1 MKAEAY
7 RIKVVE
13 PVKLTTK
20 EERKKLIKKA
30 GYNPFLLKA
39 EDVYI
44 DLLSDSGTG
53 AMSQNQWA
61 GMMLGDESYA
71 GSKNF
76 YNFESAVKDITGFKY
91 VLPVHQGRGAENV
104 LDSALIKTGD
114 VIPGNM
120 HFDTTKAHIE
130 HKKGKA
136 VDCTIDEACKPVSNY
151 PFKGNVDLKKL
162 ENVIKKY
169 TGKKIPFIV
178 VTVTCNSAGGQPVS
192 IKNIKNVRRIASKY
206 RIPVFIDAARYAEN
220 AYFIKKREKGYKN
233 KTIKEIAHEMFSYAD
248 GCTMSCKKDAIV
260 NIGGFLAM
268 NSKSLYQKCSS
279 YAILFEGFPT
289 YGGMAGRDMEAI
301 ARGLYEG
308 IDERYLEDRIGQ
320 VEYLGNKLKEN
331 KIPIIEP
338 VGGHAV
344 YVDVKRFLPH
354 IKQEEFPAHAL
365 CCELYVESG
374 VRAVEIGTLLAGR
387 DPETGKNRTPKLEM
401 LRLTIPRRVYTYR
414 HMDVVVEGLKNLYKR
429 GKEIKGLKMVYEP
442 PILRHFTAR
451 FKPAGGGL

>member
-104 LDSALIKTGD
+104 LDSALIKPGD

-136 VDCTIDEACKPVSNY
+136 VDCTIDEACKPVSSH

-192 IKNIKNVRRIASKY
+192 MKNLKDVKKLASKY
-206 RIPVFIDAARYAEN
+206 KIPVFIDAARYAEN
-220 AYFIKKREKGYKN
+220 AYFIKKREKEYRN
-233 KTIKEIAHEMFSYAD
+233 RTVKEIAHEMFSYAD

-268 NSKSLYQKCSS
+268 NSKRLYQKCSS
-279 YAILFEGFPT
+279 FGILFEGFPT

-331 KIPIIEP
+331 NIPIIEP

-354 IKQEEFPAHAL
+354 IKPEEFPAHAL

-387 DPETGKNRTPKLEM
+387 DETGENRIPKLEM

-429 GKEIKGLKMVYEP
+429 RKEIKGLKMVYEP

-451 FKPAGGGL
+451 FKPIRGEL

>member
-136 VDCTIDEACKPVSNY
+136 VDCTIDEACKPVSSH

-162 ENVIKKY
+162 ENAIKKY
-169 TGKKIPFIV
+169 GRKKIPFIV
-178 VTVTCNSAGGQPVS
+178 VTVTCNSAGAQPVS
-192 IKNIKNVRRIASKY
+192 MKNIRNVKRIASKY
-206 RIPVFIDAARYAEN
+206 KIPVFIDAARYAEN
-220 AYFIKKREKGYKN
+220 AYFIKKRGKGYKN
-233 KTIKEIAHEMFSYAD
+233 KTIKEIAKEMFSYAD

-279 YAILFEGFPT
+279 FGILFEGFPT

-331 KIPIIEP
+331 NIPIIEP

-354 IKQEEFPAHAL
+354 IKQEEFSAHVL
-365 CCELYVESG
+365 CCELYIESG

-387 DPETGKNRTPKLEM
+387 DETGENRIPKLEM

-414 HMDVVVEGLKNLYKR
+414 HMDIVVEGLKNLYKR
-429 GKEIKGLKMVYEP
+429 RKEIKGLKMVYEP

-451 FKPAGGGL
+451 FKPVGGGS

>member
-136 VDCTIDEACKPVSNY
+136 VDCTIDEACKPVSSH

-178 VTVTCNSAGGQPVS
+178 VTITCNSAGGQPVS
-192 IKNIKNVRRIASKY
+192 MKNLKNVKKLASKY
-206 RIPVFIDAARYAEN
+206 KIPVFIDAARYAEN

-308 IDERYLEDRIGQ
+308 IDERYLEDRVGQ

-354 IKQEEFPAHAL
+354 IPPEQFSAHAL
-365 CCELYVESG
+365 CCELYVES
-374 VRAVEIGTLLAGR
+374 
-387 DPETGKNRTPKLEM
+387 
-401 LRLTIPRRVYTYR
+401 
-414 HMDVVVEGLKNLYKR
+414 
-429 GKEIKGLKMVYEP
+429 
-442 PILRHFTAR
+442 
-451 FKPAGGGL
+451 

>member
-1 MKAEAY
+1 
-7 RIKVVE
+7 
-13 PVKLTTK
+13 
-20 EERKKLIKKA
+20 
-30 GYNPFLLKA
+30 
-39 EDVYI
+39 
-44 DLLSDSGTG
+44 
-53 AMSQNQWA
+53 MSQNQWA
-61 GMMLGDESYA
+61 GMMLGDEAYA

-76 YNFESAVKDITGFKY
+76 YNFESAVKDIMGFKY

-104 LDSALIKTGD
+104 LDSALIKPND

-136 VDCTIDEACKPVSNY
+136 IDCTIGEAYKPVSSH

-162 ENVIKKY
+162 EKVIKKH
-169 TGKKIPFIV
+169 GRKKIPFIV
-178 VTVTCNSAGGQPVS
+178 VTVTCNSAGAQPVS
-192 IKNIKNVRRIASKY
+192 MKNLRDVKRLASKY

-233 KTIKEIAHEMFSYAD
+233 KTIKEIVKEMFSYAD

-260 NIGGFLAM
+260 NIGGFIAM
-268 NSKSLYQKCSS
+268 NSKSLYQRCSS
-279 YAILFEGFPT
+279 FGILFEGFPT

-354 IKQEEFPAHAL
+354 IPPERFSAHGL

-429 GKEIKGLKMVYEP
+429 RKEIKGLKMIYEP

-451 FKPAGGGL
+451 FKPI

>member
-104 LDSALIKTGD
+104 LDSALIKPGD

-136 VDCTIDEACKPVSNY
+136 VDCTIDEACKPVSSH

-162 ENVIKKY
+162 ERIIKKY
-169 TGKKIPFIV
+169 GRKRIPFIV
-178 VTVTCNSAGGQPVS
+178 VTVTCNSAGAQPVS
-192 IKNIKNVRRIASKY
+192 MENIRNVRRIASKY
-206 RIPVFIDAARYAEN
+206 KIPVFIDAARYAEN

-233 KTIKEIAHEMFSYAD
+233 KTIKEIAKEMFSYAD

-268 NSKSLYQKCSS
+268 NSKRLYQKCSS
-279 YAILFEGFPT
+279 FGILFEGFPT

-331 KIPIIEP
+331 NIPIIEP

-354 IKQEEFPAHAL
+354 IKPEEFPAHAL

-387 DPETGKNRTPKLEM
+387 DETGENRIPKLEM

-429 GKEIKGLKMVYEP
+429 RKEIKGLKMVYEP

-451 FKPAGGGL
+451 FKPIRGEL

>member
-1 MKAEAY
+1 MKAEPY
-7 RIKVVE
+7 KIKVIE
-13 PVKLTTK
+13 SVKITTK
-20 EERKKLIKKA
+20 QERKKLIKKA
-30 GYNPFLLKA
+30 EYNPFLLA
-39 EDVYI
+39 SENVYI

-76 YNFESAVKDITGFKY
+76 YNFESAVRDIMGFKY

-104 LDSALIKTGD
+104 LDSVLIKTGD

-130 HKKGKA
+130 HKKGK
-136 VDCTIDEACKPVSNY
+136 VMDCTIDEAYKPISNH
-151 PFKGNVDLKKL
+151 PFKGNIDLKKL
-162 ENVIKKY
+162 ERIIKKY
-169 TGKKIPFIV
+169 GRKRIPFIV
-178 VTVTCNSAGGQPVS
+178 VTVTCNSVGGQPVS
-192 IKNIKNVRRIASKY
+192 MKNLKDVKKIASKY

-220 AYFIKKREKGYKN
+220 AYFIKKREKEYRN
-233 KTIKEIAHEMFSYAD
+233 KTVKEISKEMFSCAD

-279 YAILFEGFPT
+279 YGILFEGFPT

-308 IDERYLEDRIGQ
+308 INESYLEDRIGQ
-320 VEYLGNKLKEN
+320 VAYLGKKLKEN
-331 KIPIIEP
+331 NIPIIEP

-344 YVDVKRFLPH
+344 YVDMKRFLPH
-354 IKQEEFPAHAL
+354 IKSEEFPGQAL
-365 CCELYVESG
+365 CCELYAESG

-387 DPETGKNRTPKLEM
+387 DPETEKNRTPKLEM

-414 HMDVVVEGLKNLYKR
+414 HMDIVVEGLKNLYKKR
-429 GKEIKGLKMVYEP
+429 KKIKGLKMIYEP

-451 FKPAGGGL
+451 FKPI

>member
-136 VDCTIDEACKPVSNY
+136 VDCTIDEACKPVSSH

-169 TGKKIPFIV
+169 GRKRIPFIV
-178 VTVTCNSAGGQPVS
+178 VTVTCNSAGAQPVS
-192 IKNIKNVRRIASKY
+192 MENIRNVRRIASKY
-206 RIPVFIDAARYAEN
+206 KIPVFIDAARYAEN

-233 KTIKEIAHEMFSYAD
+233 KTIKEIAKELFSYAD

-268 NSKSLYQKCSS
+268 NSKRLYQKCSS
-279 YAILFEGFPT
+279 FGILFEGFPT

-331 KIPIIEP
+331 NIPIIEP

-354 IKQEEFPAHAL
+354 IKPEEFPAHAL

-387 DPETGKNRTPKLEM
+387 DETGENRIPKLEM

-429 GKEIKGLKMVYEP
+429 RKEIKGLKMVYEP

-451 FKPAGGGL
+451 FKPIGGGS

>member
-104 LDSALIKTGD
+104 LDSALIKPGD

-136 VDCTIDEACKPVSNY
+136 VDCTIDEACKPVSSH

-192 IKNIKNVRRIASKY
+192 MKNLKDVKKLASKY
-206 RIPVFIDAARYAEN
+206 KIPVFIDAARYAEN

-233 KTIKEIAHEMFSYAD
+233 KTIKEIAKEMFSYAD

-268 NSKSLYQKCSS
+268 NSKRLYQKCSS
-279 YAILFEGFPT
+279 FGILFEGFPT

-331 KIPIIEP
+331 NIPIIEP

-354 IKQEEFPAHAL
+354 IKPEEFPAHAL

-387 DPETGKNRTPKLEM
+387 DETGENRIPKLEM

-429 GKEIKGLKMVYEP
+429 RKEIKGLKMVYEP

-451 FKPAGGGL
+451 FKPIRGEL

>member
-104 LDSALIKTGD
+104 LDSALIKPGD

-136 VDCTIDEACKPVSNY
+136 VDCTIDEACKPVSSN

-192 IKNIKNVRRIASKY
+192 MKNLKDVKKLASKY
-206 RIPVFIDAARYAEN
+206 KIPVFIDAARYAEN
-220 AYFIKKREKGYKN
+220 AYFIKKRGKGYKN
-233 KTIKEIAHEMFSYAD
+233 KTIKEIAKELFSYAD

-268 NSKSLYQKCSS
+268 NSKRLYQKCSS
-279 YAILFEGFPT
+279 FGILFEGFPT

-331 KIPIIEP
+331 NIPIIEP

-354 IKQEEFPAHAL
+354 IKPEEFPAHAL

-387 DPETGKNRTPKLEM
+387 DETGENRIPKLEM

-429 GKEIKGLKMVYEP
+429 RKEIKGLKMVYEP

-451 FKPAGGGL
+451 FKPIGGGS

>member
-104 LDSALIKTGD
+104 LDSALIKSGD

-136 VDCTIDEACKPVSNY
+136 VDCTIDEACKPVSSH

-162 ENVIKKY
+162 EKVIKKY
-169 TGKKIPFIV
+169 TGKRIPFIV
-178 VTVTCNSAGGQPVS
+178 VTVTCNSAGAQPVS
-192 IKNIKNVRRIASKY
+192 MENIRKVRRTASKY
-206 RIPVFIDAARYAEN
+206 KIPVFIDAARYAEN
-220 AYFIKKREKGYKN
+220 AYFIKKREKRYKN
-233 KTIKEIAHEMFSYAD
+233 KTIKEIAKEMFSYAD

-268 NSKSLYQKCSS
+268 NSKRLYQKCSS
-279 YAILFEGFPT
+279 FGILFEGFPT

-331 KIPIIEP
+331 KIPIVEP

-354 IKQEEFPAHAL
+354 IKQEEFPAHVL
-365 CCELYVESG
+365 CCELYIESG

-387 DPETGKNRTPKLEM
+387 DETGENRIPKLEM

-429 GKEIKGLKMVYEP
+429 RKEIKGLKMIYEP

-451 FKPAGGGL
+451 FKPVGGGS

>member
-76 YNFESAVKDITGFKY
+76 YNFESAIKDITGFKY

-104 LDSALIKTGD
+104 LDSALIKPGD

-136 VDCTIDEACKPVSNY
+136 VDCTIDEACKPVSSH

-162 ENVIKKY
+162 ERIIKKY
-169 TGKKIPFIV
+169 GRKRISFIV
-178 VTVTCNSAGGQPVS
+178 VTVTCNSAGAQPVS
-192 IKNIKNVRRIASKY
+192 MENIRNVRRIASKY
-206 RIPVFIDAARYAEN
+206 KIPVFIDAARYAEN

-233 KTIKEIAHEMFSYAD
+233 KTIKEIAKELFSYAD

-268 NSKSLYQKCSS
+268 NSKRLYQKCSS
-279 YAILFEGFPT
+279 FGILFEGFPT

-331 KIPIIEP
+331 NIPIIEP

-354 IKQEEFPAHAL
+354 IKPEEFPAHAL

-387 DPETGKNRTPKLEM
+387 DETGENRIPKLEM

-414 HMDVVVEGLKNLYKR
+414 HMDVVVEGLKNLYKKR
-429 GKEIKGLKMVYEP
+429 KEIKGLKMVYEP

-451 FKPAGGGL
+451 FKPIGGGS

>member
-1 MKAEAY
+1 
-7 RIKVVE
+7 
-13 PVKLTTK
+13 
-20 EERKKLIKKA
+20 
-30 GYNPFLLKA
+30 
-39 EDVYI
+39 
-44 DLLSDSGTG
+44 
-53 AMSQNQWA
+53 
-61 GMMLGDESYA
+61 
-71 GSKNF
+71 
-76 YNFESAVKDITGFKY
+76 
-91 VLPVHQGRGAENV
+91 

-136 VDCTIDEACKPVSNY
+136 VDCTIDEACKPVSSH

-192 IKNIKNVRRIASKY
+192 MKNLKDVKKLASKY
-206 RIPVFIDAARYAEN
+206 KIPVFIDAARYAEN
-220 AYFIKKREKGYKN
+220 AYFIKKREKEYRN
-233 KTIKEIAHEMFSYAD
+233 RTVKEIAHEMFSYAD

-268 NSKSLYQKCSS
+268 NSKRLYQKCSS
-279 YAILFEGFPT
+279 FGILFEGFPT

-331 KIPIIEP
+331 NIPIIEP

-354 IKQEEFPAHAL
+354 IKPEEFPAHAL

-387 DPETGKNRTPKLEM
+387 DETGENRIPKLEM

-429 GKEIKGLKMVYEP
+429 RKEIKGLKMVYEP

-451 FKPAGGGL
+451 FKPIRGEL

>member
-104 LDSALIKTGD
+104 LDSALIKIGD

-136 VDCTIDEACKPVSNY
+136 VDCTIDEACKPVSSH

-192 IKNIKNVRRIASKY
+192 MKNLKDVKKLASKY
-206 RIPVFIDAARYAEN
+206 KIPVFIDAARYAEN
-220 AYFIKKREKGYKN
+220 AYFIKKREKEYRN
-233 KTIKEIAHEMFSYAD
+233 RTVKEIAHEMFSYAD

-268 NSKSLYQKCSS
+268 NSKRLYQKCSS
-279 YAILFEGFPT
+279 FGILFEGFPT

-331 KIPIIEP
+331 NIPIIEP

-354 IKQEEFPAHAL
+354 IKPEEFPAHAL

-387 DPETGKNRTPKLEM
+387 DETGENRIPKLEM

-429 GKEIKGLKMVYEP
+429 RKEIKGLKMVYEP

-451 FKPAGGGL
+451 FKPIRGEL

>member
-61 GMMLGDESYA
+61 GMMLGDEAYA

-76 YNFESAVKDITGFKY
+76 YNFESAIKDITGFKY

-136 VDCTIDEACKPVSNY
+136 VDCTIDEACKPVSSH

-178 VTVTCNSAGGQPVS
+178 VTVTCNSAGAQPVS
-192 IKNIKNVRRIASKY
+192 MENIRNVRRIASKY
-206 RIPVFIDAARYAEN
+206 KIPVFIDAARYAEN
-220 AYFIKKREKGYKN
+220 AYFIKKRGKGYKN
-233 KTIKEIAHEMFSYAD
+233 KTIKEIAKEMFSYAD

-279 YAILFEGFPT
+279 FGILFEGFPT

-331 KIPIIEP
+331 NIPIIEP

-354 IKQEEFPAHAL
+354 IKQEEFPAHVL

-387 DPETGKNRTPKLEM
+387 DETGENRIPKLEM

-414 HMDVVVEGLKNLYKR
+414 HMDVVVEGLKNLYKKR
-429 GKEIKGLKMVYEP
+429 KEIKGLKMIYEP

-451 FKPAGGGL
+451 FKPVGGGS

>member
-61 GMMLGDESYA
+61 GMMLGDEAYA

-136 VDCTIDEACKPVSNY
+136 VDCTIDEACKPVSSH

-178 VTVTCNSAGGQPVS
+178 VTVTCNSAGAQPVS
-192 IKNIKNVRRIASKY
+192 MENIRNVRRIASKY
-206 RIPVFIDAARYAEN
+206 KIPVFIDAARYAEN
-220 AYFIKKREKGYKN
+220 AYFIKKRGKGYKN
-233 KTIKEIAHEMFSYAD
+233 KTIKEIAKEMFSYAD

-279 YAILFEGFPT
+279 FGILFEGFPT

-331 KIPIIEP
+331 NIPIIEP

-354 IKQEEFPAHAL
+354 IKPEGFPAHAL

-387 DPETGKNRTPKLEM
+387 DETGENRIPKLEM

-414 HMDVVVEGLKNLYKR
+414 HMDVVVEGLKNLYKKR
-429 GKEIKGLKMVYEP
+429 KEIKGLKMIYEP

-451 FKPAGGGL
+451 FKPVGGGS